1 MPFSYAPRIIYTEKE
16 AFMKVFVVG
25 DMHWSQNSSVVRGMG
40 SRYSV
45 RLENLIGS
53 VSWAEEEAIRS
64 GAEEMVYLGDFF
76 DRPELNSMEITA
88 LKEVKWNGLPHKVLV
103 GNHDASVASLEYN
116 SANVLS
122 GLGFEVID
130 KPTVDGGTLYLP
142 YIPEADRKPLGYYMY
157 EGTRLIFSHNDIKG
171 IRYGPY
177 ESAVGF
183 PIGDIEASGALFVN
197 GHLHNHCEVAKNVV
211 DLGNL
216 TGQNFSEDARAY
228 PHVAM
233 LLDLDTL
240 EYEYIENPHALNFY
254 KLEYPKDFP
263 IDLKPNAV
271 VSVKAHRKDAEA
283 LKGIL
288 SGPNVAFSRVTWEAY
303 DGPREHATLERA
315 DHLAMFRE
323 YALGQLGNDP
333 IAEGELSEV
342 LR

>member
-1 MPFSYAPRIIYTEKE
+1 ML
-16 AFMKVFVVG
+16 MKVFVVG
-25 DMHWSQNSSVVRGMG
+25 DVHWSQNSSVVRGMG
-40 SRYSV
+40 RRYSV

-53 VSWAEEEAIRS
+53 VSWAEEEAVRS

-88 LKEVKWNGLPHKVLV
+88 LREVKWNNLPHKVLV

-130 KPTVDGGTLYLP
+130 KPLNDGKILYLP

-157 EGTRLIFSHNDIKG
+157 EGTRVVFSHNDIKG

-197 GHLHNHCEVAKNVV
+197 GHLHNHCEVAKGVV

-240 EYEYIENPHALNFY
+240 KYEYIENPHALNFY

-263 IDLKPNAV
+263 IMLKPNAV
-271 VSVKAHRKDAEA
+271 VSVKARRDDAEA
-283 LKGIL
+283 LRGIL
-288 SGPNVAFSRVTWEAY
+288 SGPNVAFSRVTWEAEA
-303 DGPREHATLERA
+303 GTHEHATLERA
-315 DHLAMFRE
+315 DHLVMFRE

-333 IAEGELSEV
+333 IAEEELSEV
-342 LR
+342 LK

>member
-1 MPFSYAPRIIYTEKE
+1 
-16 AFMKVFVVG
+16 MKVFVVG
-25 DMHWSQNSSVVRGMG
+25 DVHWSQNSSVVRGMG
-40 SRYSV
+40 RKYSV
-45 RLENLIGS
+45 RLENLIES
-53 VSWAEEEAIRS
+53 VSWAEEEAVRS
-64 GAEEMVYLGDFF
+64 GAGEMVYLGDFF

-88 LKEVKWNGLPHKVLV
+88 LREVRWNRLPHKVLV

-122 GLGFEVID
+122 GIGFDVID
-130 KPTVDGGTLYLP
+130 KPVSYRDGGGVMYLP
-142 YIPEADRKPLGYYMY
+142 YIPEADRKPLGDYIY
-157 EGTRLIFSHNDIKG
+157 EGTRVIFSHNDIKG
-171 IRYGPY
+171 IRFGPCV
-177 ESAVGF
+177 SPVGF
-183 PIGDIEASGALFVN
+183 PIGDIEALGVLFVN
-197 GHLHNHCEVAKNVV
+197 GHLHNHCEVSKNVV

-240 EYEYIENPHALNFY
+240 EYEYRENPHALNFY

-263 IDLKPNAV
+263 IGLKPNAV
-271 VSVKAHRKDAEA
+271 VSVKARRKDAEA

-288 SGPNVAFSRVTWEAY
+288 SGPNVAFSRVTWEAEA
-303 DGPREHATLERA
+303 GQREHATLERA

-342 LR
+342 LK